1 MRSRLLPF
9 ITTTVRSRLLPF
21 IATTVRSRLLP
32 LIATIVVFVA
42 LYLVGYQ
49 RFPAFGTTKVIGNFL
64 TDKSFLG
71 ITAVGMT
78 FVIIAGGIDLSVG
91 SVIAFTGIF
100 CALAIGQL
108 GMHPLVAFALILL
121 LGAAFG
127 AAMGAV
133 IYYFKIPAFIAT
145 LAGMFLARGS
155 AFVLSQNSVPI
166 NHPFFDGVSKLYILF
181 PDKGRLTFVAVMFLI
196 VLLLGILV
204 AHFTRFGRNIY
215 AIGGNETAALL
226 LGVPV
231 GRTIIGVYTLSSFLA
246 ALAGIVYALY
256 TKSGYPSAAIGVEL
270 DAISAVVVGGTLLT
284 GGVGYVAG
292 TLIGLMIQGVI
303 QTYINFDGTLNSWW
317 AKIVVGLLLFFFIA
331 LQKFLTSYRGGFVL
345 SALRRSRQSS
355 QNAVGE
361 KYGAG

>member
-1 MRSRLLPF
+1 MRSR
-9 ITTTVRSRLLPF
+9 V
-21 IATTVRSRLLP
+21 LP
-32 LIATIVVFVA
+32 LIATIVVFIA

-49 RFPAFGTTKVIGNFL
+49 RFPAFGTTRVVGNFL

-78 FVIIAGGIDLSVG
+78 FVILAGGIDLSVG
-91 SVIAFTGIF
+91 SVIAFTGVF

-108 GMHPLVAFALILL
+108 GMHPLVAFAAILA

-127 AAMGAV
+127 AAMGA
-133 IYYFKIPAFIAT
+133 IIHYYKIPAFIVT

-155 AFVLSQNSVPI
+155 AFVLSQESIPI
-166 NHPFFDGVSKLYILF
+166 NHPFFDDISKLYVLF
-181 PDKGRLTFVAVMFLI
+181 PDKGRLTFVAILFVV

-204 AHFTRFGRNIY
+204 AHFTQFGRNVY
-215 AIGGNETAALL
+215 AIGGNDTAALL
-226 LGVPV
+226 LGVPI
-231 GRTIIGVYTLSSFLA
+231 GKTIIGVYTLSSFLA

-256 TKSGYPSAAIGVEL
+256 TKSGYPRAAIGVEL

-292 TLIGLMIQGVI
+292 TFIGIMIQGVI

-317 AKIVVGLLLFFFIA
+317 TKIIIGVLLFVFIA
-331 LQKFLTSYRGGFVL
+331 LQKFF
-345 SALRRSRQSS
+345 SAGKNPFRLINRLRFARDRTGQS
-355 QNAVGE
+355 AV
-361 KYGAG
+361 A